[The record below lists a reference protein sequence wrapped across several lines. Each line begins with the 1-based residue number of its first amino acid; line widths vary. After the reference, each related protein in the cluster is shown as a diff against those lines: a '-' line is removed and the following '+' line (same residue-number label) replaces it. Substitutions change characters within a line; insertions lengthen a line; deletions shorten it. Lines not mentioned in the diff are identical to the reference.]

1 MTPTQPVIILTTTKG
16 VTVTTTATE
25 QFRAHHKHL
34 LEHVEHLRTAARE
47 IPRLSPQERT
57 LLKTRILDFLEGELG
72 PHAAA
77 EERRLYPEVAR
88 LLGHHEATATMSYDH
103 LAIRGRTRELAET
116 PVEATDR
123 LQELLYGL
131 FALIETHF
139 RKEEDIYV
147 PFLQREGADL
157 DRALSDV

>member
-1 MTPTQPVIILTTTKG
+1 M
-16 VTVTTTATE
+16 TTTATE
-25 QFRAHHKHL
+25 EFRLHHKHL
-34 LEHVEHLRTAARE
+34 FEHVDHLRAAARE
-47 IPRLSPQERT
+47 VPHLSPQERT

-77 EERRLYPEVAR
+77 EERRLYPEVGR

-139 RKEEDIYV
+139 RKEEEVYL
-147 PFLQREGADL
+147 PFLERHGADL
-157 DRALSDV
+157 DRALADV